1 MYPNLLQNGPASA
14 GRYVPYFYQS
24 GLYLRYGV
32 TAGSG
37 GRPAVGNPYSAYD
50 FSADRP
56 PLAPFER
63 VQTVEEV
70 VQRGYFAVPSGDPV
84 TAIISDK
91 RHTSRF
97 GLDDVI
103 GQIRGRYQ
111 IYDLNIRE
119 LDESVCAAHNTVFRQ
134 EADQGAPAN
143 ERQQYSAEK
152 RVQEI
157 YEQKRTERINL
168 WRDVSRLRIELP
180 EAAQRYLTAHRK
192 VSALE
197 SAGGDGP

>member
-1 MYPNLLQNGPASA
+1 MYPNLFQNGPASA
-14 GRYVPYFYQS
+14 GQYVPYFYQS
-24 GLYLRYGV
+24 GLYLRDGV
-32 TAGSG
+32 TARSV
-37 GRPAVGNPYSAYD
+37 GRPAVGSTYSTYD
-50 FSADRP
+50 FSTDRP
-56 PLAPFER
+56 PLAPFDR

-70 VQRGYFAVPSGDPV
+70 IQRGYFAVPSGDPV

-103 GQIRGRYQ
+103 QQIRGRQQ
-111 IYDLNIRE
+111 IY
-119 LDESVCAAHNTVFRQ
+119 AAHNTVFRQ

-143 ERQQYSAEK
+143 ERQQYAAEK
-152 RVQEI
+152 RIQEI

-168 WRDVSRLRIELP
+168 WRDASRLRLELP

-197 SAGGDGP
+197 SAWGDGP

>member
-1 MYPNLLQNGPASA
+1 MYPNLHQNGPASA
-14 GRYVPYFYQS
+14 GQYVPYFYQS
-24 GLYLRYGV
+24 GLYLRDGV
-32 TAGSG
+32 TARSV
-37 GRPAVGNPYSAYD
+37 GRPAVGSIYSTYD
-50 FSADRP
+50 FSTDRP
-56 PLAPFER
+56 PLVSFDR

-70 VQRGYFAVPSGDPV
+70 IQRGYFTVPQGDPV

-103 GQIRGRYQ
+103 GQIRSRQQ
-111 IYDLNIRE
+111 IYDLNIQE
-119 LDESVCAAHNTVFRQ
+119 LDESICAAHNTVFRQ

-143 ERQQYSAEK
+143 ERQQYAAEK
-152 RVQEI
+152 RIQEI

-168 WRDVSRLRIELP
+168 WRDVSRLRLELP

-197 SAGGDGP
+197 STWGDGP

>member
-1 MYPNLLQNGPASA
+1 MYPNSVQNGPASA
-14 GRYVPYFYQS
+14 GQYIPYFYQS

-32 TAGSG
+32 SARSPGWPVVGST
-37 GRPAVGNPYSAYD
+37 YSTYD
-50 FSADRP
+50 FSRDRP
-56 PLAPFER
+56 AFVPFDR

-70 VQRGYFAVPSGDPV
+70 VQRGYFAIPNGDPV

-103 GQIRGRYQ
+103 QQIRGRQQ
-111 IYDLNIRE
+111 IYDLNIQE
-119 LDESVCAAHNTVFRQ
+119 LDESICAAHNTVFRQ

-143 ERQQYSAEK
+143 QRQQYSAEK

-168 WRDVSRLRIELP
+168 WRDVSRLRLELP

-197 SAGGDGP
+197 STWGDGP